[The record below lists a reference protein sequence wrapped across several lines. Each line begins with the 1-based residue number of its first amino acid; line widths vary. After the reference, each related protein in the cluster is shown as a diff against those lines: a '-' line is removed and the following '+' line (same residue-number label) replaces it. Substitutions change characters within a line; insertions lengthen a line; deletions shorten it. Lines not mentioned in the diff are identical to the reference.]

1 MKKLLLSAL
10 LVGLTASA
18 FAQGQ
23 VNVREIFNS
32 DPSPTATSNG
42 QIFRNGVLNPS
53 GSDFNL
59 TIYGGATAGSLAQLF
74 TYTGS
79 ASVGISGA
87 GAGTFFTPDIA
98 TIAGATA
105 SAFFQIEIWTG
116 SANTYAAAVSAA
128 AAGTV
133 GAQSTVFSNPLGNP
147 NASPPGTPAELGG
160 MPSINMVSFSAVPEP
175 GTFALAGL
183 GAAALLIFRRRK

>member
-23 VNVREIFNS
+23 VNVREIFNT

-42 QIFRNGVLNPS
+42 QIFRNGVLNPA

-59 TIYGGATAGSLAQLF
+59 AFYGGATAGSLSLLF
-74 TYTGS
+74 TYSGS
-79 ASVGISGA
+79 ASAGISAA

-98 TIAGATA
+98 TIPGATA
-105 SAFFQIEIWTG
+105 NGFFQIEAWTG
-116 SANTYAAAVSAA
+116 SATSYANFLAN
-128 AAGTV
+128 AGANF
-133 GAQSTVFSNPLGNP
+133 GAQSAVFQNPLGNP
-147 NASPPGTPAELGG
+147 NASPPGTPAELTG
-160 MPSINMVSFSAVPEP
+160 MPAINMITVPEP
-175 GTFALAGL
+175 SSFALAGL